1 MPNDLRMQENRLG
14 KWRVLAVGRE
24 FLEGHIGEPEAEFRF
39 KFGVGADG
47 KVAFK
52 HHRLGAERGEL
63 DPSHRVFLG
72 AACQRN
78 DHADGG
84 DRRTDAESGVHS
96 DSPEIRSG

>member
-14 KWRVLAVGRE
+14 QWGFLAVGRE
-24 FLEGHIGEPEAEFRF
+24 CFEGHIGEPEAEFRF
-39 KFGVGADG
+39 EFGVRADG
-47 KVAFK
+47 KVPFK
-52 HHRLGAERGEL
+52 YQRLGAKRGEL

-78 DHADGG
+78 EHADGG
-84 DRRTDAESGVHS
+84 DRRTDAESCIHC